1 VSISAIWRKPRESFF
16 GVGVLAILV
25 FSTFSVI
32 PVHHVESQTPAE
44 SRVPVDEMHG
54 PLVAEVLTP
63 NSRAE
68 VNSISD
74 GLEAKV
80 AAEEVSAVALA
91 EVVSSDTLAEMVS
104 GETLADAISADTPA
118 ELVSEE
124 ILAEVVSGDTVPE
137 VVSGSALAEVVSGAT
152 PAEVVLAD
160 APAALPLAW
169 GAKVSPAFRDEVRA
183 ICGRLKCDP
192 NHLMAAMAFESVETF
207 SPSVRNPRSGATG
220 LIQFMED
227 TARVL
232 GTSQDELAAMTAEE
246 QLVFVERYLKQYAG
260 KLTTLADIY
269 MAILWPR
276 AVGQPDDHVLF
287 SNGSIQYAQNVNLD
301 DDGDGVITK
310 METASLVTAKLA
322 KGLRPQYLS

>member
-1 VSISAIWRKPRESFF
+1 
-16 GVGVLAILV
+16 
-25 FSTFSVI
+25 
-32 PVHHVESQTPAE
+32 
-44 SRVPVDEMHG
+44 
-54 PLVAEVLTP
+54 
-63 NSRAE
+63 
-68 VNSISD
+68 
-74 GLEAKV
+74 
-80 AAEEVSAVALA
+80 
-91 EVVSSDTLAEMVS
+91 
-104 GETLADAISADTPA
+104 
-118 ELVSEE
+118 
-124 ILAEVVSGDTVPE
+124 
-137 VVSGSALAEVVSGAT
+137 
-152 PAEVVLAD
+152 
-160 APAALPLAW
+160 
-169 GAKVSPAFRDEVRA
+169 
-183 ICGRLKCDP
+183 
-192 NHLMAAMAFESVETF
+192 
-207 SPSVRNPRSGATG
+207 
-220 LIQFMED
+220 MED